1 MISEQNADVKR
12 RRRVDIARRVVVCAA
27 GLLFL
32 GAAPAFSGCKALE
45 EHKCCLFSDE
55 GLFGKRLRS
64 NVETATKKDEQDAIA
79 RASIGRTNRK
89 EAWDPTDE
97 EIAAAAKAGVDLRDF
112 VWSTQLPNGGALFPK
127 SWQAPGPALVVAPD
141 AISAPVGTDV
151 IVVASYIGS
160 DSEYLQ
166 TGERLSWDISG
177 VGRIMETNPSET
189 GAGGLFTNEYKGC
202 FYNCPLLKKVRKV
215 EAAETVT
222 TTSNTLYRITRGT
235 ESPRDDVTILRGQSW
250 VSATSDE
257 EGTSSVVVMASD
269 IASWD
274 KRRAVARINWVDAA
288 FKYPTSGI
296 GTINSTTKLAT
307 KVVRRSTGEARQN
320 WLVKYDVLGG
330 DAALGPNRQRT
341 LVVQTDEQGEAAVS
355 LSQTSGTAGTA
366 KIKATILRPET
377 DRNGQIE
384 IDSRTF
390 FYTWT
395 YSAPVTLT
403 LHGPEQYVAGQDAHY
418 QLIVNNLSDFAQRTV
433 VELVLPDTDTR
444 LVSCDTQWAQE
455 AQDKTWIRWDL
466 SGIPPHSKAPINFAV
481 RRDPNPQ
488 KQTDPRAPLNLN
500 ALVVSSTP
508 LGADGKS
515 NAPATPQPA
524 QAAPLTT
531 TPPAESPSSSV
542 PPSL

>member
-1 MISEQNADVKR
+1 MKERNARGKR
-12 RRRVDIARRVVVCAA
+12 NRKIGLARRLALCAA
-27 GLLFL
+27 AVLFL
-32 GAAPAFSGCKALE
+32 GAAPTSIGCKALE

-64 NVETATKKDEQDAIA
+64 NVEKATKKDEQDAIA
-79 RASIGRTNRK
+79 RANLGRSNRK
-89 EAWDPTDE
+89 LAWDPTDE
-97 EIAAAAKAGVDLRDF
+97 EIAAAAKAGIDLKDF
-112 VWSTQLPNGGALFPK
+112 VWTTQLPNGGALFPT
-127 SWQAPGPALVVAPD
+127 SWQAPGPAVVVAPET
-141 AISAPVGTDV
+141 ISAPVGADV
-151 IVVASYIGS
+151 IVVASYIGP

-166 TGERLSWDISG
+166 TGEHLSWDISG
-177 VGRIMETNPSET
+177 VGRFMETNPTET
-189 GAGGLFTNEYKGC
+189 GVGGLFTNEYKGC
-202 FYNCPLLKKVRKV
+202 FFNCPLLKKTRKV
-215 EAAETVT
+215 EAPATST

-250 VSATSDE
+250 TSVSSDE
-257 EGTSSVVVMASD
+257 EGTSSIVVSASD
-269 IASWD
+269 IGSWD

-296 GTINSTTKLAT
+296 GTINSTTTLAT
-307 KVVRRSTGEARQN
+307 KVVRRSTGESRQN

-330 DAALGPNRQRT
+330 DAALGPNRQRSI
-341 LVVQTDEQGEAAVS
+341 VVQTDEQGEAAVS

-366 KIKATILRPET
+366 KLKATILRPET
-377 DRNGQIE
+377 DRNNQIE

-395 YSAPVTLT
+395 YSAPVTLS
-403 LHGPEQYVAGQDAHY
+403 LHGPEQYVVGQDAHY
-418 QLIVNNLSDFAQRTV
+418 QLVVNNLSDFSQRTV

-466 SGIPPHSKAPINFAV
+466 SGIPAHSKVPINFAV
-481 RRDPNPQ
+481 RRDENPQ

-515 NAPATPQPA
+515 NAPATPQPR
-524 QAAPLTT
+524 QTAPLTT
-531 TPPAESPSSSV
+531 TPPAESPSSI
-542 PPSL
+542 PPTL

>member
-1 MISEQNADVKR
+1 MTLEQNARGKR
-12 RRRVDIARRVVVCAA
+12 KYEIGLARKLAVCAA
-27 GLLFL
+27 GFLFL
-32 GAAPAFSGCKALE
+32 GAAPIFSGCKALE

-64 NVETATKKDEQDAIA
+64 NVEKGTKKDEQEAIS
-79 RASIGRTNRK
+79 RANLGSSNRK

-97 EIAAAAKAGVDLRDF
+97 EIAAAAKAGIDLKDF
-112 VWSTQLPNGGALFPK
+112 VWTTQLPNGGALFPT

-141 AISAPVGTDV
+141 TISAPVGTDV
-151 IVVASYIGS
+151 IVVASYIGA

-166 TGERLSWDISG
+166 TGERLTWDISG

-189 GAGGLFTNEYKGC
+189 GVGSLFTNEYKGC
-202 FYNCPLLKKVRKV
+202 FYNCPLLKKTRKV
-215 EAAETVT
+215 EAPETVT

-250 VSATSDE
+250 TSVSSDE

-269 IASWD
+269 IGSWD

-288 FKYPTSGI
+288 FKYPQSGI
-296 GTINSTTKLAT
+296 GTINSTTTLAT

-320 WLVKYDVLGG
+320 WLVKYDVLSG

-341 LVVQTDEQGEAAVS
+341 LVVQTDEKGEAAVS

-377 DRNGQIE
+377 DRNNQIE

-433 VELVLPDTDTR
+433 VELVLPDPDTR

-455 AQDKTWIRWDL
+455 AQDKSWIRWDL
-466 SGIPPHSKAPINFAV
+466 SGIPAHSKAPINFAV

-488 KQTDPRAPLNLN
+488 RPTDPRAPLNLN

-515 NAPATPQPA
+515 NAPQTPQR
-524 QAAPLTT
+524 QSAPLAT
-531 TPPAESPSSSV
+531 TPPAESPSSV
-542 PPSL
+542 PPTL